1 MIVNQKELA
10 QCLGISTRQVRNLRQ
25 DGMFQQAA
33 GTRGYSIEKCVQEYI
48 DFKINAELGRSASIS
63 KEKIQAEHEEVKRQI
78 SVLKL
83 RKLRREL
90 HEAADVEAF
99 LSDMLIQFKN
109 RLLSL
114 PTKMA
119 MEIAGE
125 TDVNQIID
133 TLTKD
138 IYEALDELSEYDPD
152 DIDGQE
158 AGTYDEMYEDEDD
171 EDEDEEI

>member
-171 EDEDEEI
+171 EDEDDEI